1 MTAVAVLFVRKTN
14 HYAEL
19 GADCYDF
26 DRNALTW
33 QGGCPGIFHPPCR
46 SWGQLAHMAK
56 PRPGERELA
65 VWAMA
70 MVRKHGGVVEH
81 PYSSRLWIESGCLG
95 FGMRDHHGG
104 VLVPVLQSWWG
115 HRAPKKS
122 ALYIVGPIPE
132 IPYLEDAP
140 TSTTVERMGRPE
152 RERTPAALASWLVQ
166 VARACA

>member
-1 MTAVAVLFVRKTN
+1 MSAVAALFVRKVN
-14 HYAEL
+14 HYAAL

-33 QGGCPGIFHPPCR
+33 RGGCPGVFHPPCR

-65 VWAMA
+65 LWAMRK
-70 MVRKHGGVVEH
+70 VRECGGVLEH
-81 PYSSRLWIESGCLG
+81 PYASKLWQATGCLG
-95 FGMRDHHGG
+95 YGMRDQHGG

-115 HRAPKKS
+115 HRAPKKTV
-122 ALYIVGPIPE
+122 LYIVGPLPDV
-132 IPYLEDAP
+132 PYVEDAP
-140 TSTTVERMGRPE
+140 TVTTVERMGRPE
-152 RERTPAALASWLVQ
+152 RERTPEAFAAWLVD